1 MEYRRMTG
9 GESLYLM
16 MVVAGFVV
24 FAATV
29 LYADKSSN
37 RRSGQ

>member
-1 MEYRRMTG
+1 MTG

-16 MVVAGFVV
+16 MVVVGFVI
-24 FAATV
+24 FAGTV

-37 RRSGQ
+37 KRSGQ